1 MSTTSDTANESP
13 HIRFCALEYQAQGEA
28 NAGSRTASVILLVL
42 RDEEGDL
49 RFLVHPELRNIV
61 QEEDSTYVES
71 LLRDFLVRAE
81 LHPDALFEQISS
93 LSVGPLVT
101 HEAGSDL
108 SNHPQLGQLC
118 SKFVQL

>member
-1 MSTTSDTANESP
+1 
-13 HIRFCALEYQAQGEA
+13 
-28 NAGSRTASVILLVL
+28 VILLVL

-71 LLRDFLVRAE
+71 LLRDFQVRAQ